1 MQATLEVKHQVWEL
15 PPVILHPFAE
25 TGSPE
30 VLLESSRARLMLDG
44 LIPRGDM
51 DDEELERRLLAG
63 RFSELRMLYYVGKD
77 LDRWVEQCVEMAQR
91 DEEMRL
97 ARVGTGSFIRLLVE
111 ETPQHVKDKLA
122 SWGVADYRSIFR
134 RALGLRAI
142 FRDVPHITD
151 LTPHFIR
158 GYYRYAD
165 HMFACR
171 LQCEDDRPLDHERFN
186 FEIYA
191 SAEYSQMLERQWE
204 VS

>member
-142 FRDVPHITD
+142 FRDVPDITD

-171 LQCEDDRPLDHERFN
+171 LQCEDDRQLDAERFN